1 MPKEATMYKYFLKY
15 KFSYLLAML
24 SVVSIAQNIDAS
36 AYKSIGEF
44 ANVTKMCID
53 TFDSFLNKNDKRP
66 YREFV
71 ETLRKIIETHPLT
84 VRSELLQSDLDREAN
99 KIVQEYK
106 KKIYLIKT
114 ILQKHLV
121 EKNALKLAS
130 ELKKIKIEEV
140 FGKLKKALGNLQ
152 KKATA
157 QNEMRLVN
165 MINRFIKYIDKQKAA
180 WNKRKPSEIYS
191 AICKR
196 MKPR

>member
-1 MPKEATMYKYFLKY
+1 MPKEAIMNKYFLKY

-24 SVVSIAQNIDAS
+24 SVVSITQNIDAS
-36 AYKSIGEF
+36 AYKNIGEF

-53 TFDSFLNKNDKRP
+53 IFDSFLSKNDKRP

-130 ELKKIKIEEV
+130 ELNKIKIEEV
-140 FGKLKKALGNLQ
+140 FRKLKKALNDLQ

-165 MINRFIKYIDKQKAA
+165 MIDRFIKYIEKEQAA
-180 WNKRKPSEIYS
+180 WNKKKPSEIYS

>member
-1 MPKEATMYKYFLKY
+1 MNKYFLKY

-24 SVVSIAQNIDAS
+24 SVVSITQNIDAS
-36 AYKSIGEF
+36 AYKNIGEF

-53 TFDSFLNKNDKRP
+53 IFDSFLSKNDKRP

-130 ELKKIKIEEV
+130 ELNKIKIEEV
-140 FGKLKKALGNLQ
+140 FRKLKKALNDLQ

-165 MINRFIKYIDKQKAA
+165 MIDRFIKYIEKEQAA
-180 WNKRKPSEIYS
+180 WNKKKPSEIYS